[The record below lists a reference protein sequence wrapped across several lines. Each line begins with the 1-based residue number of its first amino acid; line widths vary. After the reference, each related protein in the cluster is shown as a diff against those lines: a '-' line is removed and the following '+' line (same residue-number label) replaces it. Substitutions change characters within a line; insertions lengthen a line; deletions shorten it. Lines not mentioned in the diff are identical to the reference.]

1 MVSTLCLLF
10 LLLATAAPGRE
21 KTVWLLE
28 QTDWQREEAAL
39 LEALLMYTRDLRV
52 PITIS
57 MTPTEPDPAAA
68 DAPADAAPEAQ
79 VQTAQARCASGALLV
94 LWFGGERTA
103 PSLSVYHCGQSV
115 ETKMRLMPVDDL
127 DLAAQTLALKLRG
140 VVAQMPDEPS
150 RPSTKSPA
158 KIPGDS
164 ATLADRPAPVAA
176 PNPWELGLGYSLL
189 AASADSGLR
198 QGATLRLGSS
208 LGQWP
213 VAIEADATFATS
225 MALGASG
232 YGGSA
237 SDLPMGLGLSVR
249 WDMSPW
255 LLAVGP
261 RASLH
266 YVKANASSPDGREG
280 HASSFAVGLGALAQ
294 MRYQAWK
301 TLGFATALSSEVVM
315 PRQRFTLDRSYP
327 LDVGMWQWALT
338 FGVVYSH
345 Y

>member
-1 MVSTLCLLF
+1 VSTLCLLS
-10 LLLATAAPGRE
+10 LLLATAAPGTE

-57 MTPTEPDPAAA
+57 MTPNEPDAAA
-68 DAPADAAPEAQ
+68 GDTPATETPEDQ

-94 LWFGGERTA
+94 LWFGGDRTA
-103 PSLSVYHCGQSV
+103 PSLSMVHCGQSTV
-115 ETKMRLMPVDDL
+115 TKMRLVPVDDL

-140 VVAQMPDEPS
+140 VIAQIPHEPS
-150 RPSTKSPA
+150 RPSTKSKPPA
-158 KIPGDS
+158 DS
-164 ATLADRPAPVAA
+164 SGLADKPAAVVA

-208 LGQWP
+208 LGRWP
-213 VAIEADATFATS
+213 IAIEADATFATS

-232 YGGSA
+232 YRGSA
-237 SDLPMGLGLSVR
+237 SDLPMGVGLSVR

-255 LLAVGP
+255 LLAAGP

-280 HASSFAVGLGALAQ
+280 QDSSFALGVGALGQ

-301 TLGFATALSSEVVM
+301 TLAFAMALSSEVVM

-338 FGVVYSH
+338 VGVVYSH

>member
-1 MVSTLCLLF
+1 MF
-10 LLLATAAPGRE
+10 
-21 KTVWLLE
+21 
-28 QTDWQREEAAL
+28 
-39 LEALLMYTRDLRV
+39 
-52 PITIS
+52 
-57 MTPTEPDPAAA
+57 
-68 DAPADAAPEAQ
+68 
-79 VQTAQARCASGALLV
+79 
-94 LWFGGERTA
+94 
-103 PSLSVYHCGQSV
+103 HCGQSV
-115 ETKMRLMPVDDL
+115 ETKMRLVPVDDL

-140 VVAQMPDEPS
+140 VIAQMPDAPS
-150 RPSTKSPA
+150 RPSTKSKTPVD
-158 KIPGDS
+158 P
-164 ATLADRPAPVAA
+164 ATLADRPAPVPA

-208 LGQWP
+208 LGIWP
-213 VAIEADATFATS
+213 VAIEADVTFATS

-232 YGGSA
+232 YRGSA

-249 WDMSPW
+249 WNMSPW
-255 LLAVGP
+255 LLAAGP

-280 HASSFAVGLGALAQ
+280 RGSRFAVGVGAVGQ

-301 TLGFATALSSEVVM
+301 ALGFAMALSSEVVM
-315 PRQRFTLDRSYP
+315 PRQRFTLDRNYP

-338 FGVVYSH
+338 VGVVYSH